1 MLNCS
6 DIVFSLVGHEGNLVS
21 LDQHLFF
28 LLKRLSVQFS
38 SVARSCL
45 TLCNPMN
52 RIIHGVAMMI
62 KGRNLGGHDLETRA
76 HSEGKALATES

>member
-1 MLNCS
+1 MLWFPIILQGISQWC
-6 DIVFSLVGHEGNLVS
+6 ICKRNLT
-21 LDQHLFF
+21 LAFF
-28 LLKRLSVQFS
+28 YQFS
-38 SVARSCL
+38 SVAWSCL